1 LNQSIKVLI
10 VDDEASQRSGLAAMV
25 SAWGMTPE
33 TAPEGNEALQ
43 KLSEFQADVIIT
55 DLNMPGL
62 DGYGFLERL
71 RDLGDMPPTIVLT
84 AFGNVETA
92 VKTVHEL
99 GAYWF
104 LEKPLQPATLETL
117 LRRAGAH
124 ATLRTENRNLE
135 RQLSYKGSLGELVGT
150 SSKMRE
156 IFALL
161 QQAGPSKACVLITG
175 ESGTGKELVARTVHA
190 LSPRRQGPFI
200 AINCAALPE
209 TLIESELFGHE
220 KGSFTGA
227 SERRAGCF
235 EVAQHGTL
243 LLDEIGEMP
252 IQTQAKLLR
261 ILEDSKV
268 RRLGGKA
275 EFEVDVR
282 VIAATNKVPEEA
294 VRGGHLRED
303 LYYRL
308 NVFHIHLPPLRDR
321 REDILPIAEA
331 LLGDLNRKH
340 ECRVVE
346 IPPPVV
352 EALMNHSWPGNVREL
367 RNVLERAVILAG
379 EGAIE
384 LKHLPGFLQPR
395 GSTPEAPGTR
405 GSTAASGSTPA
416 SSAAGGGAPGS
427 GGTPTPTVASASVP
441 VPPPEDKE
449 TVRFQIGTTV
459 EEAEKQLILRTL
471 EHTRN
476 NKTRAAE
483 ILGISLKTLHN
494 KLKEYGAG
502 REYGM
507 GA

>member
-1 LNQSIKVLI
+1 M
-10 VDDEASQRSGLAAMV
+10 DDEASQRSGLAAMV

-33 TAPEGNEALQ
+33 TAADGNEALL
-43 KLSEFQADVIIT
+43 KLGEFPADVILT

-62 DGYGFLERL
+62 DGFGLLERL
-71 RDLGDMPPTIVLT
+71 RDSGDMPPAIVLT
-84 AFGNVETA
+84 AFGNIETA

-104 LEKPLQPATLETL
+104 LEKPIQPATLEVL
-117 LRRAGAH
+117 IRRAGSH
-124 ATLRTENRNLE
+124 ASLRAEKRNLE
-135 RQLSYKGSLGELVGT
+135 RQLSYKGSLGELVGK
-150 SSKMRE
+150 SAKMQE
-156 IFALL
+156 MFALL

-200 AINCAALPE
+200 AVNCAALPE

-220 KGSFTGA
+220 KGAFTGA

-235 EVAQHGTL
+235 EIAQHGTL

-252 IQTQAKLLR
+252 LQTQAKLLR

-268 RRLGGKA
+268 RRLGGRA

-282 VIAATNKVPEEA
+282 LVASTNKTPEEA

-308 NVFHIHLPPLRDR
+308 NVFHIHLPPLRGR
-321 REDILPIAEA
+321 KEDIPAITEA
-331 LLGDLNRKH
+331 LLAVLNRKH
-340 ECRVVE
+340 ECRVAGIAPAVME
-346 IPPPVV
+346 SFDRH
-352 EALMNHSWPGNVREL
+352 NWPGNVREL

-384 LKHLPGFLQPR
+384 LKHLPAFLQ
-395 GSTPEAPGTR
+395 
-405 GSTAASGSTPA
+405 
-416 SSAAGGGAPGS
+416 GGAAA
-427 GGTPTPTVASASVP
+427 VL
-441 VPPPEDKE
+441 PPAPEDGDA
-449 TVRFQIGTTV
+449 VRFPVGTTV
-459 EEAEKQLILRTL
+459 EEAEKGLILRTL
-471 EHTRN
+471 EHTKN

-483 ILGISLKTLHN
+483 ILGIGLKTLHN
-494 KLKEYGAG
+494 KLKEYSGGAVPPPA
-502 REYGM
+502 E
-507 GA
+507 

>member
-1 LNQSIKVLI
+1 LDQTIRVLI

-25 SAWGMTPE
+25 SAWGMTAR
-33 TAPEGNEALQ
+33 TASDGQDALV
-43 KLSEFQADVIIT
+43 KLSEFPADVIVT

-62 DGYGFLERL
+62 DGFGLLQKL
-71 RDLGDMPPTIVLT
+71 RDSGDMPPAIVLT
-84 AFGNVETA
+84 AYGNIETA

-104 LEKPLQPATLETL
+104 LEKPIQPATMEVL
-117 LRRAGAH
+117 LRRAGSH
-124 ATLRTENRNLE
+124 AGLRAENRNLE
-135 RQLSYKGSLGELVGT
+135 RQLVYKGALGEMVGT
-150 SSKMRE
+150 SPRMQE

-161 QQAGPSKACVLITG
+161 QQAGPSKACVLVTG
-175 ESGTGKELVARTVHA
+175 ESGTGKEMVARTVHA
-190 LSPRRQGPFI
+190 LSQRRQGPFV

-252 IQTQAKLLR
+252 MPTQAKLLR

-268 RRLGGKA
+268 RRLGGKT

-282 VIAATNKVPEEA
+282 LIAATNKVPEEA
-294 VRGGHLRED
+294 VKGGHLRED
-303 LYYRL
+303 LFYRL
-308 NVFHIHLPPLRDR
+308 NVFHIHLPPLRER
-321 REDILPIAEA
+321 KEDLKAIADA
-331 LLGDLNRKH
+331 LVGDLNRKH
-340 ECRVVE
+340 ECRVTD
-346 IPPPVV
+346 ISAPVI
-352 EALMNHSWPGNVREL
+352 EALQAHNWPGNIREL
-367 RNVLERAVILAG
+367 RNVLERAVIIAG
-379 EGAIE
+379 EGSIE
-384 LKHLPGFLQPR
+384 VKHLPASLQGR
-395 GSTPEAPGTR
+395 TNGSPSIVAV
-405 GSTAASGSTPA
+405 AA
-416 SSAAGGGAPGS
+416 AAQ
-427 GGTPTPTVASASVP
+427 
-441 VPPPEDKE
+441 EDVGDS
-449 TVRFQIGTTV
+449 VRFPVGTTV
-459 EEAEKQLILRTL
+459 EEAEKGLILRTL

-494 KLKEYGAG
+494 KLKEYGAK
-502 REYGM
+502 EYGV

>member
-1 LNQSIKVLI
+1 LNQLLRVLI
-10 VDDEASQRSGLAAMV
+10 VDDEASQRSGLAGMV

-33 TAPEGNEALQ
+33 TAADGNEALA
-43 KLSEFQADVIIT
+43 KLAEFPADVILT

-62 DGYGFLERL
+62 DGFGFLQRL
-71 RDLGDMPPTIVLT
+71 RDAGDMPPTIVLT
-84 AFGNVETA
+84 AYGSVETA
-92 VKTVHEL
+92 VKTVREL
-99 GAYWF
+99 GAFWF
-104 LEKPLQPATLETL
+104 LEKPISPGGLEVL
-117 LRRAGAH
+117 IRRAGSH
-124 ATLRTENRNLE
+124 AGLTAEKRSLE
-135 RQLSYKGSLGELVGT
+135 RQLSYKGALGELVGA
-150 SSKMRE
+150 SPRMLE
-156 IFALL
+156 IFTLL

-175 ESGTGKELVARTVHA
+175 ESGTGKEVVARTLHA
-190 LSPRRQGPFI
+190 LSPRRQGPFV

-209 TLIESELFGHE
+209 SLIESELFGHE

-243 LLDEIGEMP
+243 MLDEIGEMP
-252 IQTQAKLLR
+252 MQTQAKLLR

-282 VIAATNKVPEEA
+282 VVAATNKVPEEA

-308 NVFHIHLPPLRDR
+308 NVFHIHLPPLRER
-321 REDILPIAEA
+321 KEDVQPIAEA
-331 LLGDLNRKH
+331 LLVDLNRKH
-340 ECRVVE
+340 ECRVSDVSAE
-346 IPPPVV
+346 VLQ
-352 EALMNHSWPGNVREL
+352 AFSRYAWPGNVREL
-367 RNVLERAVILAG
+367 RNVLERAVILAA
-379 EGAIE
+379 EGSIE
-384 LKHLPGFLQPR
+384 TRHLPSFLQDRPAVV
-395 GSTPEAPGTR
+395 SAPAVV
-405 GSTAASGSTPA
+405 SSA
-416 SSAAGGGAPGS
+416 SSVPAA
-427 GGTPTPTVASASVP
+427 
-441 VPPPEDKE
+441 PPAVEDKE
-449 TVRFQIGTTV
+449 ALRIQIGTTV
-459 EEAEKQLILRTL
+459 EEAEKGLILRTL

-502 REYGM
+502 KEDAI

>member
-1 LNQSIKVLI
+1 MSQPLRVLI
-10 VDDEASQRSGLAAMV
+10 VDDEPSQRTGLAAML
-25 SAWGMTPE
+25 SAWGMKPE
-33 TAPEGNEALQ
+33 TASDGIEALQ
-43 KLSEFQADVIIT
+43 RLNSFPADVIIT

-62 DGYGFLERL
+62 DGFGLLQRL
-71 RDLGDMPPTIVLT
+71 RESGEMPPTLVLT
-84 AFGNVETA
+84 AYGSIETA
-92 VKTVHEL
+92 VQTVHEL
-99 GAYWF
+99 GAFWF
-104 LEKPLQPATLETL
+104 VEKPIQPAALEVL
-117 LRRAGAH
+117 LRRAGSH
-124 ATLRTENRNLE
+124 AGLRAAKSNLE
-135 RQLSYKGSLGELVGT
+135 RQLRYKGSLGELVGT
-150 SSKMRE
+150 SSKMQE

-175 ESGTGKELVARTVHA
+175 ESGTGKELVARTIHE
-190 LSPRRQGPFI
+190 LSARRQGPFV

-235 EVAQHGTL
+235 EVAQNGTL

-252 IQTQAKLLR
+252 MQTQAKLLR

-268 RRLGGKA
+268 RRLGGKT

-282 VIAATNKVPEEA
+282 VVAATNKVPEEA

-308 NVFHIHLPPLRDR
+308 NVFQIHLPPLRER
-321 REDILPIAEA
+321 KEDLRLIAEA
-331 LLGDLNRKH
+331 LISDLNRKH
-340 ECRVVE
+340 LCR
-346 IPPPVV
+346 IADLAPVV
-352 EALMNHSWPGNVREL
+352 MQALEHHQWPGNVREL

-379 EGAIE
+379 EGTVE
-384 LKHLPGFLQPR
+384 LQHLPAFLQ
-395 GSTPEAPGTR
+395 G
-405 GSTAASGSTPA
+405 TAATAATVESSTH
-416 SSAAGGGAPGS
+416 AAQAPSTSDVGGI
-427 GGTPTPTVASASVP
+427 
-441 VPPPEDKE
+441 
-449 TVRFQIGTTV
+449 RFQIGTTV
-459 EEAEKQLILRTL
+459 EEAEKGLILHTL

-502 REYGM
+502 KEYGIT
-507 GA
+507 G

>member
-1 LNQSIKVLI
+1 MSQPLRVLI
-10 VDDEASQRSGLAAMV
+10 VDDEPSQRTGLAAML
-25 SAWGMTPE
+25 SAWGMKPE
-33 TAPEGNEALQ
+33 TASDGIEALQ
-43 KLSEFQADVIIT
+43 RLNSFPADVIIT

-62 DGYGFLERL
+62 DGFGLLQRL
-71 RDLGDMPPTIVLT
+71 RESGEMPPTLVLT
-84 AFGNVETA
+84 AYGSIETA
-92 VKTVHEL
+92 VQTVHEL
-99 GAYWF
+99 GAFWF
-104 LEKPLQPATLETL
+104 VEKPIQPAALEVL
-117 LRRAGAH
+117 LRRAGSH
-124 ATLRTENRNLE
+124 AGLRAEKSNLE
-135 RQLSYKGSLGELVGT
+135 RQLRYKGSLGELVGT
-150 SSKMRE
+150 SSKMQE

-175 ESGTGKELVARTVHA
+175 ESGTGKELVARTIHE
-190 LSPRRQGPFI
+190 LSARRQGPFV

-235 EVAQHGTL
+235 EVAQNGTL

-252 IQTQAKLLR
+252 MQTQAKLLR

-268 RRLGGKA
+268 RRLGGKS

-282 VIAATNKVPEEA
+282 VVAATNKVPEEA

-308 NVFHIHLPPLRDR
+308 NVFQIHLPPLRER
-321 REDILPIAEA
+321 KEDLRLIAEA
-331 LLGDLNRKH
+331 LISDLNRKH
-340 ECRVVE
+340 LCRIAE
-346 IPPPVV
+346 LAPVV
-352 EALMNHSWPGNVREL
+352 MQALEHHQWPGNVREL

-379 EGAIE
+379 EGTIE
-384 LKHLPGFLQPR
+384 LQHLPAFLQ
-395 GSTPEAPGTR
+395 G
-405 GSTAASGSTPA
+405 TAATAATVESSTH
-416 SSAAGGGAPGS
+416 AAQAPSTSDVGGI
-427 GGTPTPTVASASVP
+427 
-441 VPPPEDKE
+441 
-449 TVRFQIGTTV
+449 RFQIGTTV
-459 EEAEKQLILRTL
+459 EEAEKGLILHTL

-502 REYGM
+502 KEYGIT
-507 GA
+507 G

>member
-1 LNQSIKVLI
+1 MSQLKILI
-10 VDDEASQRSGLAAMV
+10 VDDEASQRTGLAAMV
-25 SAWGMTPE
+25 SAWGMKPE
-33 TAPEGNEALQ
+33 TAEDGNDALA
-43 KLSEFQADVIIT
+43 KLNSFPADVIIT

-62 DGYGFLERL
+62 DGFGFLERL
-71 RDLGDMPPTIVLT
+71 REFGDMPPTIVLT
-84 AFGNVETA
+84 AFGSIETA

-99 GAYWF
+99 GAFWF
-104 LEKPLQPATLETL
+104 LEKPIQPGTLEVL
-117 LRRAGAH
+117 LRRAASH
-124 ATLRTENRNLE
+124 AGLRAEKSNLE
-135 RQLSYKGSLGELVGT
+135 RQLRYKGSLGELVGT
-150 SSKMRE
+150 SPKMQE

-175 ESGTGKELVARTVHA
+175 ESGTGKELVARTLHL
-190 LSPRRQGPFI
+190 LSPRHQGPFV

-235 EVAQHGTL
+235 EVAQNGTL

-252 IQTQAKLLR
+252 MATQAKLLR

-268 RRLGGKA
+268 RRLGGKS

-282 VIAATNKVPEEA
+282 VVAATNKVPEEA

-308 NVFHIHLPPLRDR
+308 NVFQVHLPPLRERMD
-321 REDILPIAEA
+321 DIRPIAEA
-331 LLGDLNRKH
+331 LIGDLNRKH
-340 ECRVVE
+340 ECRVAE
-346 IPPPVV
+346 LSPGAL
-352 EALMNHSWPGNVREL
+352 EAFTRHSWPGNVREL

-379 EGAIE
+379 EGTIE
-384 LKHLPGFLQPR
+384 TKHLPGFLQ
-395 GSTPEAPGTR
+395 GATR
-405 GSTAASGSTPA
+405 
-416 SSAAGGGAPGS
+416 
-427 GGTPTPTVASASVP
+427 VP
-441 VPPPEDKE
+441 VPTDGSAEAAQPGAQEDPHAI
-449 TVRFQIGTTV
+449 RFPIGTTV
-459 EEAEKQLILRTL
+459 EEAEKGLILRTL

-502 REYGM
+502 KEFGV
-507 GA
+507 GV

>member
-1 LNQSIKVLI
+1 VKVLI

-33 TAPEGNEALQ
+33 TAAEGGEALV
-43 KLSEFQADVIIT
+43 KLSSFPADVIVT

-62 DGYGFLERL
+62 DGFGFLQKL
-71 RDLGDMPPTIVLT
+71 RDAGDMPPAIVLT
-84 AFGNVETA
+84 AFGNIETA
-92 VKTVHEL
+92 VRTVHEL

-104 LEKPLQPATLETL
+104 LEKPIVPATLEVL
-117 LRRAGAH
+117 LRRAGSH
-124 ATLRTENRNLE
+124 AGLRAENRALE

-150 SSKMRE
+150 SPRMQE

-175 ESGTGKELVARTVHA
+175 ESGTGKELVARTAHA
-190 LSPRRQGPFI
+190 LSPRRQGPFV

-252 IQTQAKLLR
+252 MQTQAKLLR

-268 RRLGGKA
+268 RRLGGKT

-282 VIAATNKVPEEA
+282 LVAATNKVPEEA
-294 VRGGHLRED
+294 VKDGHLRED

-308 NVFHIHLPPLRDR
+308 NVFHVHLPPLRER
-321 REDILPIAEA
+321 RDDIPAIAES
-331 LLGDLNRKH
+331 LMGDLNRKH
-340 ECRVVE
+340 ECRVSDITPEVLE
-346 IPPPVV
+346 TF
-352 EALMNHSWPGNVREL
+352 MRHSWPGNVREL
-367 RNVLERAVILAG
+367 RNVLERAVIIAA
-379 EGAIE
+379 EGTIE
-384 LKHLPGFLQPR
+384 MRHLPAFLQGR
-395 GSTPEAPGTR
+395 ATVGVGAGSPAAALAPGA
-405 GSTAASGSTPA
+405 GLANAPAASGAAAPPA
-416 SSAAGGGAPGS
+416 PEEPEGG
-427 GGTPTPTVASASVP
+427 
-441 VPPPEDKE
+441 
-449 TVRFQIGTTV
+449 VRFQIGTTV
-459 EEAEKQLILRTL
+459 ADAEKGLIIRTL

-502 REYGM
+502 KEFGI

>member
-1 LNQSIKVLI
+1 ML
-10 VDDEASQRSGLAAMV
+10 
-25 SAWGMTPE
+25 SAWGMKPE
-33 TAPEGNEALQ
+33 TASDGIEALQ
-43 KLSEFQADVIIT
+43 RLNSFPADVIIT

-62 DGYGFLERL
+62 DGFGLLQRL
-71 RDLGDMPPTIVLT
+71 RESGEMPPTLVLT
-84 AFGNVETA
+84 AYGSIETA
-92 VKTVHEL
+92 VQTVHEL
-99 GAYWF
+99 GAFWF
-104 LEKPLQPATLETL
+104 VEKPIQPAALEVL
-117 LRRAGAH
+117 LRRAGSH
-124 ATLRTENRNLE
+124 AGLRAEKSNLE
-135 RQLSYKGSLGELVGT
+135 RQLRYKGSLGELVGT
-150 SSKMRE
+150 SSKMQE

-175 ESGTGKELVARTVHA
+175 ESGTGKELVARTIHE
-190 LSPRRQGPFI
+190 LSARRQGPFV

-235 EVAQHGTL
+235 EVAQNGTL

-252 IQTQAKLLR
+252 MQTQAKLLR

-268 RRLGGKA
+268 RRLGGKS

-282 VIAATNKVPEEA
+282 VVAATNKVPEEA

-308 NVFHIHLPPLRDR
+308 NVFQIHLPPLRER
-321 REDILPIAEA
+321 KEDLRLIAEA
-331 LLGDLNRKH
+331 LISDLNRKH
-340 ECRVVE
+340 LCR
-346 IPPPVV
+346 IADLAPVV
-352 EALMNHSWPGNVREL
+352 MQALEHHQWPGNVREL

-379 EGAIE
+379 EGSIE
-384 LKHLPGFLQPR
+384 LQHLPAFLQ
-395 GSTPEAPGTR
+395 G
-405 GSTAASGSTPA
+405 TAATAATVESSTH
-416 SSAAGGGAPGS
+416 AAQAPSTSDVGGI
-427 GGTPTPTVASASVP
+427 
-441 VPPPEDKE
+441 
-449 TVRFQIGTTV
+449 RFQIGTTV
-459 EEAEKQLILRTL
+459 EEAEKGLILHTL

-502 REYGM
+502 KEYGIT
-507 GA
+507 G

>member
-1 LNQSIKVLI
+1 MQ
-10 VDDEASQRSGLAAMV
+10 
-25 SAWGMTPE
+25 
-33 TAPEGNEALQ
+33 
-43 KLSEFQADVIIT
+43 
-55 DLNMPGL
+55 
-62 DGYGFLERL
+62 
-71 RDLGDMPPTIVLT
+71 
-84 AFGNVETA
+84 
-92 VKTVHEL
+92 
-99 GAYWF
+99 
-104 LEKPLQPATLETL
+104 
-117 LRRAGAH
+117 
-124 ATLRTENRNLE
+124 
-135 RQLSYKGSLGELVGT
+135 
-150 SSKMRE
+150 E

-175 ESGTGKELVARTVHA
+175 ESGTGKELVARTIHA
-190 LSPRRQGPFI
+190 LSPRRQGPFV

-252 IQTQAKLLR
+252 LLTQAKLLR

-268 RRLGGKA
+268 RRLGGKT

-282 VIAATNKVPEEA
+282 VVAATNKVPEEA

-308 NVFHIHLPPLRDR
+308 NVFHVHLPPLRDR
-321 REDILPIAEA
+321 IADIRSIAEA

-340 ECRVVE
+340 ECRVTD
-346 IPPPVV
+346 IAPNVV
-352 EALMNHSWPGNVREL
+352 EAFERHTWPGNVREL

-379 EGAIE
+379 EGTVEMAN
-384 LKHLPGFLQPR
+384 LPAFLQNQ
-395 GSTPEAPGTR
+395 APPP
-405 GSTAASGSTPA
+405 AAPAATPA
-416 SSAAGGGAPGS
+416 GPAAAP
-427 GGTPTPTVASASVP
+427 A
-441 VPPPEDKE
+441 PPANEE
-449 TVRFQIGTTV
+449 NRVSFQVGTTI
-459 EEAEKQLILRTL
+459 EDAEKGLILRTL

-502 REYGM
+502 REYGI

>member
-1 LNQSIKVLI
+1 ML
-10 VDDEASQRSGLAAMV
+10 
-25 SAWGMTPE
+25 SAWGMKPE
-33 TAPEGNEALQ
+33 TASDGIEALQ
-43 KLSEFQADVIIT
+43 RLNSFPADVIIT

-62 DGYGFLERL
+62 DGFGLLQRL
-71 RDLGDMPPTIVLT
+71 RESGEMPPTLVLT
-84 AFGNVETA
+84 AYGSIETA
-92 VKTVHEL
+92 VQTVHEL
-99 GAYWF
+99 GAFWF
-104 LEKPLQPATLETL
+104 VEKPIQPAALEVL
-117 LRRAGAH
+117 LRRAGSH
-124 ATLRTENRNLE
+124 AGLRAAKSNLE
-135 RQLSYKGSLGELVGT
+135 RQLRYKGSLGELVGT
-150 SSKMRE
+150 SSKMQE

-175 ESGTGKELVARTVHA
+175 ESGTGKELVARTIHE
-190 LSPRRQGPFI
+190 LSARRQGPFV

-235 EVAQHGTL
+235 EVAQNGTL

-252 IQTQAKLLR
+252 MQTQAKLLR

-268 RRLGGKA
+268 RRLGGKS

-282 VIAATNKVPEEA
+282 VVAATNKVPEEA

-308 NVFHIHLPPLRDR
+308 NVFQIHLPPLRER
-321 REDILPIAEA
+321 KEDLRLIAEA
-331 LLGDLNRKH
+331 LISDLNRKH
-340 ECRVVE
+340 LCR
-346 IPPPVV
+346 IADLAPVV
-352 EALMNHSWPGNVREL
+352 MQALEHHQWPGNVREL

-379 EGAIE
+379 EGTIE
-384 LKHLPGFLQPR
+384 LQHLPAFLQ
-395 GSTPEAPGTR
+395 G
-405 GSTAASGSTPA
+405 TAATLA
-416 SSAAGGGAPGS
+416 TVESSAHAAQAPSTSDVGGI
-427 GGTPTPTVASASVP
+427 
-441 VPPPEDKE
+441 
-449 TVRFQIGTTV
+449 RFQIGTTV
-459 EEAEKQLILRTL
+459 EEAEKGLILHTL

-502 REYGM
+502 KEYGIT
-507 GA
+507 G

>member
-1 LNQSIKVLI
+1 MLIEPELLKDPPLNQPIRVLI

-25 SAWGMTPE
+25 TAWGMTAR
-33 TAPEGNEALQ
+33 TASEGQDALA
-43 KLSEFQADVIIT
+43 KLSEFPADVIVT

-62 DGYGFLERL
+62 DGFGFLQKL
-71 RDLGDMPPTIVLT
+71 RDAGEMPPTIVLT
-84 AFGNVETA
+84 AYGNIETA

-104 LEKPLQPATLETL
+104 LEKPIQPATMEVL
-117 LRRAGAH
+117 LRRAGTH
-124 ATLRTENRNLE
+124 AGLRAENRSLE
-135 RQLSYKGSLGELVGT
+135 RQLVYKGALGEMVGT
-150 SSKMRE
+150 SAKMQE

-175 ESGTGKELVARTVHA
+175 ESGTGKEMVARTVHA
-190 LSPRRQGPFI
+190 LSQRRQGPFV

-252 IQTQAKLLR
+252 MPTQAKLLR

-268 RRLGGKA
+268 RRLGGKT

-282 VIAATNKVPEEA
+282 VIAATNKIPEEA
-294 VRGGHLRED
+294 VKGGHLRED
-303 LYYRL
+303 LFYRL
-308 NVFHIHLPPLRDR
+308 NVFHIHLPPLRER
-321 REDILPIAEA
+321 KEDIQAIAEN
-331 LLGDLNRKH
+331 LVRDLNRKH
-340 ECRVVE
+340 ECRVGE
-346 IPPPVV
+346 ISLAVLD
-352 EALMNHSWPGNVREL
+352 ALRSHNWPGNVREV
-367 RNVLERAVILAG
+367 RNVLERAVIIAG

-384 LKHLPGFLQPR
+384 MKHLPAFLQGR
-395 GSTPEAPGTR
+395 TPGAVATGVSAIP
-405 GSTAASGSTPA
+405 AAREDGDSIRF
-416 SSAAGGGAPGS
+416 
-427 GGTPTPTVASASVP
+427 TV
-441 VPPPEDKE
+441 
-449 TVRFQIGTTV
+449 GTTV
-459 EEAEKQLILRTL
+459 EEAEKGLILRTL

-494 KLKEYGAG
+494 KLKEYGG
-502 REYGM
+502 KEYGV

>member
-1 LNQSIKVLI
+1 MNVETLLWGKDRVTLNQPLKVLI
-10 VDDEASQRSGLAAMV
+10 VDDEASQRSGLAAMLP
-25 SAWGMTPE
+25 AWGMTTE
-33 TAPEGNEALQ
+33 TAGDGNEALT
-43 KLSEFQADVIIT
+43 KLNNFAADVILT

-62 DGYGFLERL
+62 DGFGFLQRL
-71 RDLGDMPPTIVLT
+71 RDSGEMPPTIVLT
-84 AFGNVETA
+84 AFGSIETA
-92 VKTVHEL
+92 VKTVHEM
-99 GAYWF
+99 GAFWF
-104 LEKPLQPATLETL
+104 LEKPIQPATLEVL
-117 LRRAGAH
+117 LRRAGSH
-124 ATLRTENRNLE
+124 AGLRAEKSNLE
-135 RQLSYKGSLGELVGT
+135 RQLRYKGSLGELVG
-150 SSKMRE
+150 SSPKMQE

-175 ESGTGKELVARTVHA
+175 ESGTGKELIARTLHA

-252 IQTQAKLLR
+252 MQTQAKLLR

-268 RRLGGKA
+268 RRLGGKM

-282 VIAATNKVPEEA
+282 VVAATNKVPEEA
-294 VRGGHLRED
+294 VKGGHLRED
-303 LYYRL
+303 LFYRL
-308 NVFHIHLPPLRDR
+308 NVFHIHLPPLRER
-321 REDILPIAEA
+321 KEDIGEIAET

-340 ECRVVE
+340 DCRVTE
-346 IPPPVV
+346 ISPAVS
-352 EALMNHSWPGNVREL
+352 ETLEKHNWPGNVREL

-384 LKHLPGFLQPR
+384 MRHLPAFLQAQR
-395 GSTPEAPGTR
+395 SLASAVAAP
-405 GSTAASGSTPA
+405 AATPA
-416 SSAAGGGAPGS
+416 A
-427 GGTPTPTVASASVP
+427 P
-441 VPPPEDKE
+441 VPPPQEENDGVK
-449 TVRFQIGTTV
+449 FQIGTTV
-459 EEAEKQLILRTL
+459 EEAEKGLILRTL

-483 ILGISLKTLHN
+483 ILGISLKTLNN
-494 KLKEYGAG
+494 KMKEYGDGKEFGISA
-502 REYGM
+502 
-507 GA
+507 